1 MAQIVVQAPFSG
13 DVQDGLQLVNTPVF
27 YLIKQALQLK
37 ACGDRSGSP
46 MICMTHGAR

>member
-27 YLIKQALQLK
+27 ILLSRL
-37 ACGDRSGSP
+37 SS
-46 MICMTHGAR
+46 